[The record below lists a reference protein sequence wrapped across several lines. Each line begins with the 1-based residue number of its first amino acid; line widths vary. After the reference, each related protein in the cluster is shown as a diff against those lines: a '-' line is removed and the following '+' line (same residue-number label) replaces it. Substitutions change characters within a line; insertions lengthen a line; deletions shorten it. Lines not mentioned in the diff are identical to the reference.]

1 MKEVYVVC
9 CECNDKGWG
18 KGSMCFTDA
27 NEAIKHMRDYVSEY
41 IMWRRREG
49 WKVDNLRIWSDSVVG
64 TSERIES
71 QTITF
76 NVENVHGRD
85 FFEFRIFAEPV
96 WDSNEELRKTNTFR
110 M

>member
-9 CECNDKGWG
+9 CECNDKGWERG
-18 KGSMCFTDA
+18 LMRFTDA
-27 NEAIKHMRDYVSEY
+27 NEAIKHMRDYVSVY
-41 IMWRRREG
+41 IKQRRSEG
-49 WKVDNLRIWSDSVVG
+49 WKVDDLHIWSDSVIG
-64 TSERIES
+64 TCERIES

-85 FFEFRIFAEPV
+85 FFDFRIFAEPV
-96 WDSNEELRKTNTFR
+96 WDYNEELRKTNAFR